1 MVAAVKKAQADFGME
16 QTGTATSEFQRRAF
30 ANAVDA
36 IDAGDDNAGLD
47 TGYTVLQKGSKGD
60 AVVKL
65 QLALRE
71 QGYYSGKADGGYGPM
86 MVQAVKAAQAAFGL
100 EQTGIADVAFQ
111 QHLYGSVTAPTEAPE
126 AAADEE
132 G

>member
-1 MVAAVKKAQADFGME
+1 
-16 QTGTATSEFQRRAF
+16 
-30 ANAVDA
+30 
-36 IDAGDDNAGLD
+36 
-47 TGYTVLQKGSKGD
+47 VLQKGSKGD

-86 MVQAVKAAQAAFGL
+86 MVTAVKAAQAAFGL

-111 QHLYGSVTAPTEAPE
+111 QHLYGSVTAPTEAPTEAPE